1 MLFALLAAVLPH
13 TASAEYVIS
22 VYVQNTSCSKQFKML
37 GHDDG
42 TQTIVFPLPLLSSSC
57 SSSVSD
63 YVYWIGNGGWEEG
76 KSLANQAFSL
86 SSVSTG
92 YVKASISS
100 SSTASNYG
108 PTFTVVE
115 PNYYISVYKS
125 GSQETANFTSNGD
138 GTYTATININGF
150 SGNLSDY
157 TYWIGIDNGWD
168 PNYSSNV
175 NLGSSLSN
183 CTTGSFTVTIN
194 PASDATNYSPTF
206 SCIEAGGDGCSRPA
220 DGSVIPAGTYVFF
233 DNTSGIFTDNAY
245 VAVSSSAH
253 AAVANFDDNYAPNQD
268 KWYPMEKVS
277 GTNYFMAY
285 IEEASPTSRLSFW
298 DTNMSGYNQIFQA
311 KGFYNLA
318 FSSTSAT
325 MFVPSSGSDTSDGT
339 KWCHNSNRQ
348 TYYSTLGAWA
358 AGPVAATATVSTD
371 YVPEGTTEFT
381 LTGNVA
387 NISYPATYQWQYSI
401 DLKNWV
407 NLDGASGSLSSGQ
420 SRFTYTV
427 KEAQFHNYYRFV
439 VTYGGTSTV
448 TSNELTIIYDAAC
461 GAEFSEVEIYVMDF
475 GTTTVGYTG
484 YEQYPYTYRR
494 AIENTASY
502 YEYRYD
508 FKNFPL
514 SLNDGCA
521 AIVADPYWCGS
532 GVGYNNNE
540 ELYPDVTD
548 GDDKLDWGQRN
559 TCETENINHGC
570 PNWFRGYLT
579 DGTTKF
585 RDHTIN
591 QQSDGS
597 GLTYGLCLFINYA
610 VNGDDVAFIH
620 QLTPSEQNKMVPG
633 SILTMEAYAASP
645 AKAYSGES
653 VDMEIRLQYC
663 ASADT
668 ATWSNWETIATS
680 GVQTIKHDDNWKRL
694 RTNSFA
700 LDDRTGYYRLLVIG
714 TAAKAT
720 GNDVVIDNIKLIAC
734 KPRVEAYFVNE
745 DGTESYEKTMTGIDK
760 EYEIEIPAV
769 PSSMFGD
776 NPDVAIFLYDQ
787 ETKKYTYVGMA
798 GTKTG
803 SSELTKHLTVGSTY
817 TNTSGAT
824 VNYFSTIPDEVNFV
838 AIATTANNMSNII
851 SSIESGQ
858 TDPEND
864 ANCARSETI
873 LTYRIAC
880 PSEADV
886 MRFAAGDTTICYSTT
901 IDYPQLNLEFQHVT
915 NDVQFQLTQNN
926 NAIGSFTTI
935 TAEQLTAGKVL
946 IDLAD
951 YATQL
956 GWVAGGEYEIGA
968 NIQEIYNNQTVCSRA
983 TTQSVKIEIV
993 PVPDPQLAVEQSVA
1007 KCQYQADVKIAVVEA
1022 QSQGY
1027 TYGYQ
1032 WQQSVD
1038 DGQTFSDISGATSYE
1053 YLLPAEAS
1061 DKTQYRVAM
1070 TQTDATAGE
1079 GGTTCGP
1086 VYSDVVTLTVND
1098 CSELELAQAASV
1110 SSLCDGDEITITWT
1124 LKNTSQYDNQV
1135 KAQVSSSAMPE
1146 EFTYVSST
1154 TVSGSGVTGSYD
1166 ATNRVATMDVS
1177 SMARESSVVVAF
1189 TYKYTLSTGTLP
1201 RTETLQAYVSQKN
1214 ETTYA
1219 SYAEQATETMKA
1231 ASDVTFLAKTTTP
1244 ITVVSHE
1251 ECALSTG
1258 TYKFADL
1265 MAPGSTYTNLK
1276 WYDADGNVITSETF
1290 SLATPGEYKY
1300 YVTDTAADQC
1310 ESDKAEVTV
1319 IIHDN
1324 TEPLTVSNY
1333 NECPAD
1339 GTLLLA
1345 DQITSAAGSY
1355 TELVWYAADGETVLG
1370 DATYSVDK
1378 SVTGTT
1384 NYHVQAKL
1392 NDECPSNLV
1401 PLRVNIKD
1409 RAIESDI
1416 SVTDQDLCA
1425 GHSATLSASTIIS
1438 DNNIVFSWYADA
1450 ELTNRIGTGQSINIT
1465 VPSVATTYYVTV
1477 QGDNTCENLPGD
1489 GAELSVTIRPAVT
1502 SVTLDPES
1510 ETIGIGSG
1518 TTKTMTVNPSGAAYE
1533 HVWTVNDVQVEAATS
1548 YTERPYADRR
1558 YRVTVSD
1565 ECDNVY
1571 EADATTTVVW
1581 PTIITPHNYDGIND
1595 DFLTNLGGD
1604 IDLVIYD
1611 RYGNEVFRGT
1621 DGWPTV
1627 DAATH
1632 LPGIYFYVAT
1642 LPGGEV
1648 KKGTIEIYRT
1658 N

>member
-13 TASAEYVIS
+13 TASAQFVMS
-22 VYVQNTSCSKQFKML
+22 VYYSGSDTS
-37 GHDDG
+37 
-42 TQTIVFPLPLLSSSC
+42 
-57 SSSVSD
+57 
-63 YVYWIGNGGWEEG
+63 
-76 KSLANQAFSL
+76 KSGYYNYETF
-86 SSVSTG
+86 VSTG
-92 YVKASISS
+92 SGTELQATIDM
-100 SSTASNYG
+100 TLI
-108 PTFTVVE
+108 
-115 PNYYISVYKS
+115 PNYTGY
-125 GSQETANFTSNGD
+125 NGD
-138 GTYTATININGF
+138 YSF
-150 SGNLSDY
+150 
-157 TYWIGIDNGWD
+157 WIGKGSTDGQKEDWKMSEAFPNNQGGFTDCLYMSQLYVSIWSDSGDKNYYAHNAYCID
-168 PNYSSNV
+168 
-175 NLGSSLSN
+175 
-183 CTTGSFTVTIN
+183 
-194 PASDATNYSPTF
+194 
-206 SCIEAGGDGCSRPA
+206 ERGCSRPA
-220 DGSVIPAGTYVFF
+220 DGSVIPAGTYIFF
-233 DNTSGIFTDNAY
+233 DNTAGIFTNGIY
-245 VAVSSSAH
+245 LAVSTSAH
-253 AAVANFDDNYAPNQD
+253 ASVEHFDDSYAPSED
-268 KWYPMEKVS
+268 TWYTMEQVT
-277 GTNYFMAY
+277 GTNYWMAY
-285 IEEASPTSRLSFW
+285 VTSASPTSRLSFW
-298 DTNMSGYNQIFQA
+298 GSNMYEHGQVWEA

-325 MFVPSSGSDTSDGT
+325 MFVPSAGTDTSDGT
-339 KWCHNSNRQ
+339 KWCYNESRR
-348 TYYSTLGAWA
+348 TYYSTSGSWA
-358 AGPVAATATVSTD
+358 AGPVMLSASCSET
-371 YVPEGTTEFT
+371 YIVPDQMSSFE
-381 LTGNVA
+381 LSAQLLNA
-387 NISYPATYQWQYSI
+387 SARSIQWQSS
-401 DLKNWV
+401 V
-407 NLDGASGSLSSGQ
+407 DGGQTWENMTGATSLSYTVTSGQ
-420 SRFTYTV
+420 YTNMTTQY
-427 KEAQFHNYYRFV
+427 KLV
-439 VTYGGTSTV
+439 VTYVDGSGVTQTISSNILTV
-448 TSNELTIIYDAAC
+448 TYDSNC
-461 GAEFSEVEIYVMDF
+461 GDEYKEVTVYEMDF
-475 GTTTVGYTG
+475 GTTTVGASSHP
-484 YEQYPYTYRR
+484 QYPYTYRMK
-494 AIENTASY
+494 IPDDTGGYSY
-502 YEYRYD
+502 SYKYAD
-508 FKNFPL
+508 FPMY
-514 SLNDGCA
+514 LNDGYA
-521 AIVADPYWCGS
+521 AIIADPYWCGAGYGKAGEERSVLDSSKDDS
-532 GVGYNNNE
+532 GNE
-540 ELYPDVTD
+540 YGFLSLGV
-548 GDDKLDWGQRN
+548 RN
-559 TCETENINHGC
+559 TCEDQNTVDGHGNYTC
-570 PNWFRGYLT
+570 TNWFRGYLHK
-579 DGTTKF
+579 DKSQKL
-585 RDHTIN
+585 RDYTVS
-591 QQSDGS
+591 QQSDAA
-597 GLTYGLCLFINYA
+597 GLTYGLCLFINY
-610 VNGDDVAFIH
+610 NQGGDSIAYIH
-620 QLTPSEQNKMVPG
+620 RLTSEEQQDMLPG
-633 SILTMEAYAASP
+633 SLVSLEAYAASP
-645 AKAYSGES
+645 TKSGAETSDVTMAIS
-653 VDMEIRLQYC
+653 VQFC
-663 ASADT
+663 AADKDP
-668 ATWSNWETIATS
+668 SVFGNWETEVRHKQVIY
-680 GVQTIKHDDNWKRL
+680 HDDDWTRIKTANFELSEKEGL
-694 RTNSFA
+694 
-700 LDDRTGYYRLLVIG
+700 YRIMVAG
-714 TAAKAT
+714 ASTVSS
-720 GNDVVIDNIKLIAC
+720 GNDVLIDNIKLVAC
-734 KPRVEAYFVNE
+734 QPKVDLYFNENGTKSDTLAIGDVTKEHTVEVP
-745 DGTESYEKTMTGIDK
+745 
-760 EYEIEIPAV
+760 EI

-776 NPDVAIFLYDQ
+776 NPDVALFVYDENATQ
-787 ETKKYTYVGMA
+787 KYTYVGMVDQTSSSTTGA
-798 GTKTG
+798 KTI
-803 SSELTKHLTVGSTY
+803 KVGI
-817 TNTSGAT
+817 TNAATS
-824 VNYFSTIPDEVNFV
+824 NYFFDTIPDQIGFV
-838 AIATTANNMSNII
+838 VVATSHNQMGTLR
-851 SSIESGQ
+851 SSIENG
-858 TDPEND
+858 TVDPENST
-864 ANCARSETI
+864 ACVRSEKVLI
-873 LTYRIAC
+873 YEIAC

-915 NDVQFQLTQNN
+915 NDVQFQLTQYDLSSQSSKN
-926 NAIGSFTTI
+926 IGSLRTI
-935 TAEQLTAGKVL
+935 TADELTAGKALVN
-946 IDLAD
+946 LAD
-951 YATQL
+951 YATDL

-1022 QSQGY
+1022 KSEGY

-1219 SYAEQATETMKA
+1219 SYDEQATATMKA

-1244 ITVVSHE
+1244 ITVGLHE

-1265 MAPGSTYTNLK
+1265 MAPGSINTNLK

-1384 NYHVQAKL
+1384 NYYVQAKL

-1533 HVWTVNDVQVEAATS
+1533 HVWTVNDAQVEAAAS